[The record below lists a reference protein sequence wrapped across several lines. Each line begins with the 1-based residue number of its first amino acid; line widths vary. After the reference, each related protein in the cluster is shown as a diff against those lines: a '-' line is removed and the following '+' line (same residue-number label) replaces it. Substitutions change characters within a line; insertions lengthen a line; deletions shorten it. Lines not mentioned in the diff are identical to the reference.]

1 MQEHTSLRQS
11 PFCLQG
17 GYSNLYQLY
26 SCDPVLTHFSH
37 ILNNV
42 TSLQHHQFKVQ
53 TSNIMHHTHTH
64 SQSHSY
70 THTHALT
77 LLEAELHQTWD
88 PGSGPGRDANIKPIV
103 PGHQ

>member
-1 MQEHTSLRQS
+1 
-11 PFCLQG
+11 
-17 GYSNLYQLY
+17 
-26 SCDPVLTHFSH
+26 
-37 ILNNV
+37 
-42 TSLQHHQFKVQ
+42 
-53 TSNIMHHTHTH
+53 MHHTHTH